1 MCCKNNNSVQSGRS
15 TIGILVVVLYVL
27 LVIILET
34 TLGRLLLAHINNLKE
49 NFKDRDWLQ
58 VFTDIVLI
66 ISLITVMLLVLTLFF
81 VL

>member
-1 MCCKNNNSVQSGRS
+1 M
-15 TIGILVVVLYVL
+15 IILLAL
-27 LVIILET
+27 LAILMISLVIILET

-66 ISLITVMLLVLTLFF
+66 ISLIAVMLLVLTLIF

>member
-1 MCCKNNNSVQSGRS
+1 M
-15 TIGILVVVLYVL
+15 IILLAL
-27 LVIILET
+27 LAILMISLVIILET

-66 ISLITVMLLVLTLFF
+66 ISLITVMLLVLTLIF

>member
-1 MCCKNNNSVQSGRS
+1 M
-15 TIGILVVVLYVL
+15 IILLAL
-27 LVIILET
+27 LAILIISLVIILET

-66 ISLITVMLLVLTLFF
+66 ISLIAVMLLALTLIF